1 MGNDL
6 IIANTETL
14 IPVQVAAAGE
24 QAAIRFIEFFTAN
37 IRNPNTRAAYA
48 RAVSDFFRWCE
59 GRGLDRLNAVRPVHV
74 AGYVEELGKT
84 RAAPSVKQ
92 HLAAVR
98 MLYDWLVVGQVVR
111 GNPASVVR
119 GPKHVIK
126 RGKTPVL
133 SPEEARE
140 LFEAAEFVTPNSAS
154 RAPIFLGAEKTV
166 TFVRVANAPGTAPR
180 LEFVKLAET
189 VDERGF
195 ALVRSHAPFKLLD
208 PKRPFEQQLYFAD
221 PVVLV
226 RAPFRVSFAFAG
238 ADRRWQGSWR
248 DPALLPS
255 AARIQVRDVATDKVL
270 AVSTATLLHV
280 DLPAECVTKKS
291 VQQCIDGIRAPV
303 SAEGS
308 APPSTPVTKPPAG
321 SAP

>member
-1 MGNDL
+1 MNAGSRRETYRRTAGFTLFEALVSVALMSAIVAALGAVAGQWLPNWHRGFGRVQRL
-6 IIANTETL
+6 ETL
-14 IPVQVAAAGE
+14 DV
-24 QAAIRFIEFFTAN
+24 
-37 IRNPNTRAAYA
+37 
-48 RAVSDFFRWCE
+48 
-59 GRGLDRLNAVRPVHV
+59 GLQR
-74 AGYVEELGKT
+74 
-84 RAAPSVKQ
+84 
-92 HLAAVR
+92 LAAD
-98 MLYDWLVVGQVVR
+98 L
-111 GNPASVVR
+111 
-119 GPKHVIK
+119 
-126 RGKTPVL
+126 
-133 SPEEARE
+133 
-140 LFEAAEFVTPNSAS
+140 EAAEFVTPNSAS

-208 PKRPFEQQLYFAD
+208 PNRPFEQQLYFAD

-238 ADRRWQGSWR
+238 ADRLWQGSWR

-291 VQQCIDGIRAPV
+291 VKQCIDGIRAPV
-303 SAEGS
+303 SAQGS
-308 APPSTPVTKPPAG
+308 APPSTPATKPTPG
-321 SAP
+321 STP